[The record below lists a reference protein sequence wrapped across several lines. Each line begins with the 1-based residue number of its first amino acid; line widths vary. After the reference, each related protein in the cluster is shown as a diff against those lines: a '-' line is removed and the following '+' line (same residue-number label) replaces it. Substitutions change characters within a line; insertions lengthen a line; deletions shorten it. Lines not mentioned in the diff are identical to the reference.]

1 MWHRAA
7 ITKNP
12 WSSLIFHCWGMG
24 TLVTLCISDEEGDR
38 IEVTGHGL
46 HQEARMSTLPHPE
59 ILTLAL
65 SCFALFPKLCARAGS
80 FALM

>member
-1 MWHRAA
+1 MAA

-24 TLVTLCISDEEGDR
+24 TLVMLCISDEEGER

-59 ILTLAL
+59 ILMPCPAL
-65 SCFALFPKLCARAGS
+65 PRSPSFVPELVALP
-80 FALM
+80 